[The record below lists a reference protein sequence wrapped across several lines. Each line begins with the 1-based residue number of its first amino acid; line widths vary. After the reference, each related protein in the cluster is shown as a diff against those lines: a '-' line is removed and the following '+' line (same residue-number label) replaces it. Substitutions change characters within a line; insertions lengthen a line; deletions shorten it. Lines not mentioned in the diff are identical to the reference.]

1 VALYRRSAFIDTDTL
16 QLSAAACCDMG
27 CRISAQRGIYTIY
40 MRLISVEKDWKH
52 VLMQK
57 VVTLSTA
64 VTLLADIPAATHC
77 NWPFSGPPMTI
88 TGSLQS
94 LQRLKKTQQTFSQM
108 K

>member
-1 VALYRRSAFIDTDTL
+1 VALYGRSAFIDTDTL

-64 VTLLADIPAATHC
+64 VTLLAD
-77 NWPFSGPPMTI
+77 
-88 TGSLQS
+88 
-94 LQRLKKTQQTFSQM
+94 
-108 K
+108 